1 MSTEILRAFHDS
13 AELKQHYLDRVR
25 RHREADNLVQ
35 GTGWE
40 NGRGCAVGCVLEAY
54 DHSRYPSE
62 LGIPRV
68 LAHLE
73 DRLFERLPRAE
84 AMTWPERFL
93 GAIRPGADLAP
104 VWPRFA
110 CWLLEVELAKWR
122 TPASDHVCALLRR
135 SAVGDEP
142 TEAEWIAARHAMY
155 GAAVVAA
162 AVAAAAVAAA
172 DAYAAVAAAAAAAAD
187 DAVAAAAVVAA
198 RTASYRRQ
206 SERLLELL
214 AEAW

>member
-1 MSTEILRAFHDS
+1 MTETLRGFHDS
-13 AELKQHYLDRVR
+13 QELKDYYLARVR
-25 RHREADNLVQ
+25 AHAAADRLVQ

-40 NGRGCAVGCVLEAY
+40 EGKGCAVGCTLEAY
-54 DHSRYPSE
+54 DHSRYPIE
-62 LGIPRV
+62 LGVPCI

-93 GAIRPGADLAP
+93 SAIRPGADLRP

-122 TPASDHVCALLRR
+122 TPESDFVCALLRR
-135 SAVGDEP
+135 SEAGYEP
-142 TEAEWIAARHAMY
+142 SEAEWRAARDAMY
-155 GAAVVAA
+155 RAAY
-162 AVAAAAVAAA
+162 AAAATAYAAAATAYAAA
-172 DAYAAVAAAAAAAAD
+172 DAAYAAAD
-187 DAVAAAAVVAA
+187 ATAYAAADATA

-214 AEAW
+214 VEAW